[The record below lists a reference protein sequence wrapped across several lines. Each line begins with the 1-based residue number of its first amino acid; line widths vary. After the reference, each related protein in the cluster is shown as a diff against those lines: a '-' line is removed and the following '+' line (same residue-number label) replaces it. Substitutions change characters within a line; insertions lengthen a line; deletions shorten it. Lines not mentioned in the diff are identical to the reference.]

1 MFLCFIRIFLLAL
14 SQQWVFE
21 EPTRVPAPVPTP
33 ARHVV
38 PLKTDSANIA
48 EVFSSYGITRTD
60 ARTALNNARG
70 DRAAAGRALV
80 NMALVQHETQPIKQ
94 PAVEPQTTPL
104 HVPLQETK
112 TETPVVTH
120 THPQQLS
127 SVLHAIGREMESN
140 VDVVDEAVQRAM
152 AYRNGKWANSLN
164 SETQSQKHAKGKK
177 IMTKFICLV
186 LNDRKYEGTGLA
198 KISPPSPVAPPL
210 QETKTQTQTPALL
223 RQMSSN
229 SRERLETLHDLE
241 RKVDL
246 MNVQVNEF
254 HEFHSSI
261 QNGTINIAEL
271 STIQN
276 RLSQCYGNLEQ
287 LRNTEIDAISTM
299 DLISGKDQAKL
310 LRKKLTKRTGML
322 MNIVKL
328 LVERIKKRKTV
339 SAAAEEKAAPTKEEE
354 IAAMLGVRVD
364 QIVSHTYKG
373 YTSEQ
378 LCTSFVRLFHCIII
392 MFCALT
398 YFCCCFENVISP
410 SIFSYFSFL
419 FFCASQYRFLFC
431 LVLIRSIMDIGKL
444 VKKD

>member
-1 MFLCFIRIFLLAL
+1 MFLFFIRVFLLSL

-33 ARHVV
+33 APVTTRVV
-38 PLKTDSANIA
+38 PLKTDSTNIA

-104 HVPLQETK
+104 HVPLHVPLQETK

-127 SVLHAIGREMESN
+127 SMLHAIGREMESN
-140 VDVVDEAVQRAM
+140 VDVVDAAVQRAM
-152 AYRNGKWANSLN
+152 AYRNGKWSSSLN
-164 SETQSQKHAKGKK
+164 SKTQSQKHAKGKK
-177 IMTKFICLV
+177 IMTKFIYLV

-198 KISPPSPVAPPL
+198 EISTSSPVAPPL

-261 QNGTINIAEL
+261 KNGTINIAEL

-339 SAAAEEKAAPTKEEE
+339 SAAAEAKAAPTKEEE

-378 LCTSFVRLFHCIII
+378 LWTSFVRLFHCIILI

-398 YFCCCFENVISP
+398 YSLL
-410 SIFSYFSFL
+410 L
-419 FFCASQYRFLFC
+419 F
-431 LVLIRSIMDIGKL
+431 
-444 VKKD
+444 